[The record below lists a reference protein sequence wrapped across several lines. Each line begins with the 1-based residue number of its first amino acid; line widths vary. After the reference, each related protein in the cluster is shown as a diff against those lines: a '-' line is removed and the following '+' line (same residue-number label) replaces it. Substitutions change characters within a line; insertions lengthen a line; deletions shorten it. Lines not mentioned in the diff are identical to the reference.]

1 MRGGSEDPS
10 VDARPRPRSVVRHE
24 AIPPDPFQGAR
35 RGYAYLVD
43 EPSSRLSLAP
53 GVTFEG
59 VFQEPGDA
67 RRWLKARLATHELA
81 GMADDACLVVSELVT
96 NSLTHGGGAPTVRA
110 TVARTGLR
118 LEVSDLAPGLPEVRG
133 IGVPDASGG
142 LGLRIVEQLSSS
154 WGVTPFG
161 QGKMVWASLAPNGL
175 GSSPGANGTS

>member
-1 MRGGSEDPS
+1 
-10 VDARPRPRSVVRHE
+10 
-24 AIPPDPFQGAR
+24 
-35 RGYAYLVD
+35 VD
-43 EPSSRLSLAP
+43 EASSRLSPAP

-59 VFQEPGDA
+59 VFQRPGDA

-81 GMADDACLVVSELVT
+81 GMADDACVVVSELVT

-118 LEVSDLAPGLPEVRG
+118 LEVSDLAPGLPEVRT
-133 IGVPDASGG
+133 GVPDASGG

-161 QGKMVWASLAPNGL
+161 QGKIVWASMAPIGL
-175 GSSPGANGTS
+175 GSSPAGNGRNR